1 VNEINSNESMGSI
14 NRGEGVQNVGNYV
27 FEGVV
32 DRRESIGS
40 DVGGANLEDVDYKL
54 SLSK

>member
-1 VNEINSNESMGSI
+1 MGSI

-40 DVGGANLEDVDYKL
+40 DVGGANLDDLDYKL